1 MSIILSLSS
10 DALSEF
16 KNQFNQKLTETLAIM
31 EQKETDGAEITVKFT
46 ISTDERE
53 VDDKNARY
61 VGATRHA
68 TMIHILHKIT
78 STLKI
83 KNEESGGLV
92 GENEL
97 FWDRR
102 AGAYAIRQNDQQVGL
117 FDRTDEEEGYDDY
130 YGDGDMAPACEVIGA
145 DDMDE

>member
-1 MSIILSLSS
+1 
-10 DALSEF
+10 
-16 KNQFNQKLTETLAIM
+16 
-31 EQKETDGAEITVKFT
+31 
-46 ISTDERE
+46 
-53 VDDKNARY
+53 
-61 VGATRHA
+61 
-68 TMIHILHKIT
+68 MIHILHKIT

-117 FDRTDEEEGYDDY
+117 FDRTDEEESYDDY

>member
-1 MSIILSLSS
+1 MSIILSLNS

-46 ISTDERE
+46 IMTDERE

-83 KNEESGGLV
+83 KNEESGGLF
-92 GENEL
+92 GDNEL

-102 AGAYAIRQNDQQVGL
+102 AGAYAIRPNDQQVAM
-117 FDRTDEEEGYDDY
+117 FDDSEDGEEYDDY
-130 YGDGDMAPACEVIGA
+130 FSDGDAAPADEVVGA
-145 DDMDE
+145 DE